1 MSKNQVIR
9 MEKEKI
15 LELSRDE
22 NRDMDERES
31 HIDDESAYIG
41 LLCVLILSFAY
52 MLFKIFINQPYM
64 DMLSIL
70 TAGSA
75 AMSIY
80 KYTKIPSKK
89 FFLVMGMILLAA
101 TIIFAICYIMEAI

>member
-1 MSKNQVIR
+1 

-15 LELSRDE
+15 LELSRVE
-22 NRDMDERES
+22 NRDADEREV
-31 HIDDESAYIG
+31 HIDDESAFIG
-41 LLCVLILSFAY
+41 LLAVLVLSFMY
-52 MLFKIFINQPYM
+52 MFFKIFDNQPYT

-89 FFLVMGMILLAA
+89 LFLVMGVIFAAA
-101 TIIFAICYIMEAI
+101 TIIFATYYVMGAL

>member
-1 MSKNQVIR
+1 

-52 MLFKIFINQPYM
+52 H
-64 DMLSIL
+64 
-70 TAGSA
+70 A
-75 AMSIY
+75 
-80 KYTKIPSKK
+80 
-89 FFLVMGMILLAA
+89 V
-101 TIIFAICYIMEAI
+101 

>member
-1 MSKNQVIR
+1 

-22 NRDMDERES
+22 NRDADERET
-31 HIDDESAYIG
+31 HIDDESAFIG
-41 LLCVLILSFAY
+41 LLAVLALSFIY
-52 MLFKIFINQPYM
+52 MFFKIFDNQPYT

-70 TAGSA
+70 TAGCA

-80 KYTKIPSKK
+80 KYAKIPGKK
-89 FFLVMGMILLAA
+89 LFLAMGIIFAAA
-101 TIIFAICYIMEAI
+101 TIVFAAYYIMEAL